1 MMMMTNEELN
11 HEITSLNSE
20 IKKLKEEFNNINKSL
35 NEKKEKIFEIRENFY
50 KALLNPNENNN
61 DALNKMNTNLN
72 LLYNLYTTYE
82 DNNKF
87 NSDRNNMMFQ
97 IEKVQKIHDNKI
109 SKLLNEIKDLNN
121 EIEKKDA
128 SIKKI
133 YKEVNKQVVKCDI
146 EQENYII
153 NPTKEFIVPIS
164 EMSLSKEVDNNL
176 TKLLNYTMEQNKQI
190 IHEIKQIEESKNNSD
205 NKTNNKENNQ
215 STVSQK
221 PTNGKRSSILQE
233 HPIKTIKEANEED
246 EDEKTI
252 YNDETERDEGDKN
265 GDDIIESN
273 NSSIILDSSGIT
285 PRNLKHLI
293 NSPRFIDKV
302 VSNTKLIK
310 PITLTLINDDKYIPA
325 SILKVKKSS
334 KKHNNI
340 NDLQQH
346 INASDLTIIRLK
358 EELNK
363 LKQLNIELTNKKE
376 KLSEDLEQAQTK
388 IEILTDQ
395 NDLINSEIKELEE
408 NAKIEE

>member
-1 MMMMTNEELN
+1 MMTNEELN
-11 HEITSLNSE
+11 HESTSLNSE

-61 DALNKMNTNLN
+61 DVLNKMNTNLN

-97 IEKVQKIHDNKI
+97 IEEVQKIHDNKI

-128 SIKKI
+128 NIKKI

-190 IHEIKQIEESKNNSD
+190 IHEIKQIEESKNNKD
-205 NKTNNKENNQ
+205 NKTNNKERNQ
-215 STVSQK
+215 STISLK

-265 GDDIIESN
+265 GDGIIESN

>member
-1 MMMMTNEELN
+1 MMTNEELN

-190 IHEIKQIEESKNNSD
+190 IHEIKQIEDSKNNSD
-205 NKTNNKENNQ
+205 NKANNKENNQ
-215 STVSQK
+215 GTVSLKQ
-221 PTNGKRSSILQE
+221 TNGKRSSILQE
-233 HPIKTIKEANEED
+233 HPIKTIKEVNEED

-265 GDDIIESN
+265 GDGIESN

-302 VSNTKLIK
+302 VSTTKLIK

-334 KKHNNI
+334 KKHNNV

-395 NDLINSEIKELEE
+395 NDLINGEIKELEE

>member
-1 MMMMTNEELN
+1 M
-11 HEITSLNSE
+11 
-20 IKKLKEEFNNINKSL
+20 
-35 NEKKEKIFEIRENFY
+35 
-50 KALLNPNENNN
+50 LNPNENNN

-190 IHEIKQIEESKNNSD
+190 IHEIKQIEDSKNNSD
-205 NKTNNKENNQ
+205 NKANNKENNQ
-215 STVSQK
+215 GTVSLKQ
-221 PTNGKRSSILQE
+221 TNGKRSSILQE
-233 HPIKTIKEANEED
+233 HPIKTIKEVNEED

-265 GDDIIESN
+265 GDGIESN

-302 VSNTKLIK
+302 VSTTKLIK

-334 KKHNNI
+334 KKHNNV

-395 NDLINSEIKELEE
+395 NDLINGEIKELEE

>member
-1 MMMMTNEELN
+1 MMTNDELN

-35 NEKKEKIFEIRENFY
+35 NEKKEQIFEIRDNFY

-82 DNNKF
+82 DTNKF

-133 YKEVNKQVVKCDI
+133 YKEVNKQVVKCEI

-176 TKLLNYTMEQNKQI
+176 TKLLNYTIEQNKQI
-190 IHEIKQIEESKNNSD
+190 IHEIKQIEESKNNNND
-205 NKTNNKENNQ
+205 NNKDNTKESGNNI
-215 STVSQK
+215 SLK
-221 PTNGKRSSILQE
+221 PTNGKRSSILQDN
-233 HPIKTIKEANEED
+233 PIKTIKEANEED

-252 YNDETERDEGDKN
+252 YNDETERDEVDKN
-265 GDDIIESN
+265 VDNIIESN

-302 VSNTKLIK
+302 VSTSKLIK

-325 SILKVKKSS
+325 SILKVKKSI

-346 INASDLTIIRLK
+346 INASDSTIGRLK

-376 KLSEDLEQAQTK
+376 KLSEDIEQVQTK

-395 NDLINSEIKELEE
+395 NDLITSEIKELEG

>member
-1 MMMMTNEELN
+1 MMTNEELN

-205 NKTNNKENNQ
+205 NKTNNKENNH

>member
-1 MMMMTNEELN
+1 M
-11 HEITSLNSE
+11 
-20 IKKLKEEFNNINKSL
+20 K
-35 NEKKEKIFEIRENFY
+35 KKEKIFEIRENFY

-190 IHEIKQIEESKNNSD
+190 IHEIKQIEDSKNNSD
-205 NKTNNKENNQ
+205 NKANNKENNQ
-215 STVSQK
+215 GTVSLKQ
-221 PTNGKRSSILQE
+221 TNGKRSSILQE
-233 HPIKTIKEANEED
+233 HPIKTIKEVNEED

-265 GDDIIESN
+265 GDGIESN

-302 VSNTKLIK
+302 VSTTKLIK

-334 KKHNNI
+334 KKHNNV

-395 NDLINSEIKELEE
+395 NDLINGEIKELEE

>member
-1 MMMMTNEELN
+1 
-11 HEITSLNSE
+11 
-20 IKKLKEEFNNINKSL
+20 
-35 NEKKEKIFEIRENFY
+35 
-50 KALLNPNENNN
+50 
-61 DALNKMNTNLN
+61 
-72 LLYNLYTTYE
+72 
-82 DNNKF
+82 
-87 NSDRNNMMFQ
+87 MFQ

>member
-1 MMMMTNEELN
+1 MMTNEELN

-61 DALNKMNTNLN
+61 DVLNKMNTNLN

-97 IEKVQKIHDNKI
+97 IEEVQKIHDNKI

-128 SIKKI
+128 NIKKI

-190 IHEIKQIEESKNNSD
+190 IHEIKQIEESKNNKD
-205 NKTNNKENNQ
+205 NKTNNKERNQ
-215 STVSQK
+215 STISLK

-265 GDDIIESN
+265 GDGIIESN